1 MRPRGRGVALS
12 ETVQVR
18 SIDADVA
25 TTDIVAGVARLQRAA
40 RLVVEILR
48 DHSWFMLLAFGYIA
62 LGMAIGRMYGETIRL
77 SLYNNL
83 TLQFC
88 AWLLFFFLI
97 GRIVWKLIQHRP
109 EKPFRFLWDDMR
121 LVVFNPRRILAAAPP
136 FFLLPAAFSVVMSIK
151 RMIPIIH
158 PFNWDPTF
166 AAVDKWLHGGVYPWE
181 LLQPIFGHPLV
192 TVAIAEAYSFP
203 WYALFLL
210 MQFWYTFS
218 SDPRRQQ
225 FLVSNLLIW
234 ILLGNGLAAAFASVG
249 PCYYGH
255 FVDGPDPF
263 AAQMAYLT
271 AVADSHRL
279 VSVMAQEYLWTSY
292 QSDFLRLGS
301 GISAMPSMHLAIGT
315 LMALWMWRGGRFF
328 RIVGVAYVVLLLLGS
343 VHLAWHYAIDG
354 YVSILST
361 LLIWW
366 VVGWA
371 LGKRP
376 RKNPI
381 WLAQ

>member
-1 MRPRGRGVALS
+1 MRRRPRNERGSAL
-12 ETVQVR
+12 
-18 SIDADVA
+18 
-25 TTDIVAGVARLQRAA
+25 L
-40 RLVVEILR
+40 
-48 DHSWFMLLAFGYIA
+48 M
-62 LGMAIGRMYGETIRL
+62 
-77 SLYNNL
+77 
-83 TLQFC
+83 
-88 AWLLFFFLI
+88 
-97 GRIVWKLIQHRP
+97 
-109 EKPFRFLWDDMR
+109 
-121 LVVFNPRRILAAAPP
+121 
-136 FFLLPAAFSVVMSIK
+136 
-151 RMIPIIH
+151 
-158 PFNWDPTF
+158 
-166 AAVDKWLHGGVYPWE
+166 
-181 LLQPIFGHPLV
+181 V

-249 PCYYGH
+249 PCYYGRI
-255 FVDGPDPF
+255 VDGPDPF
-263 AAQMAYLT
+263 AAQMDYLT

-279 VSVMAQEYLWTSY
+279 VSAMAQEYLWTSY

-315 LMALWMWRGGRFF
+315 LMALWMWGGGRFL
-328 RIVGVAYVVLLLLGS
+328 RIVGVCYLVLLQLGS

-366 VVGWA
+366 IVGWA
-371 LGKRP
+371 LGKRH
-376 RKNPI
+376 RKKSAWP
-381 WLAQ
+381 AR